1 MLTPPQLTI
10 SGQELLLVEGGGYM
24 QKQHSQL
31 WQSALT
37 VILKLIVFS
46 TVSLQFPDRFVT
58 ISLRAV
64 PRIVAAYVM
73 AVVWSSC
80 SFFHLVGVSLCTK
93 QPKRHGSE
101 YDLQG
106 PWLYLMTKLLL
117 VCPVWQFFFA
127 SAFSHFSV

>member
-1 MLTPPQLTI
+1 MLTPPSIDNQWTRAFIGRGRGLHAETA
-10 SGQELLLVEGGGYM
+10 
-24 QKQHSQL
+24 
-31 WQSALT
+31 QSALT

-64 PRIVAAYVM
+64 PGIVAAYVM

-101 YDLQG
+101 Y
-106 PWLYLMTKLLL
+106 YL
-117 VCPVWQFFFA
+117 
-127 SAFSHFSV
+127 